1 MTTSKSPSAAYAA
14 AVAPA
19 GDRPHDITVFGCTG
33 NAGRAVAYHVIRS
46 ATTLSILTS
55 TSTPSAP
62 LRVGLAGRD
71 RTKVQD
77 TLHGICTELGISP
90 GDDIVRDTVKI
101 VVADASDM
109 STMTSMA
116 KSSRVVVGCAGP
128 YGRYGEATVRACVE
142 GGAHYVDITGEV
154 PWVSRMIT
162 DYDDQAKRA
171 GVCLLPFSGY
181 DCVPAELGMY
191 LAGRALETSAA
202 SSSSSSSSSSAP
214 GDNPV
219 LGQINLAF
227 RNKGGGF
234 PRGTLNTLLD
244 GFDGNAPERKEGDVR
259 FYPREYRTVA
269 KTALS
274 PSGFVLPRWSNQLGT
289 YTGPNFMAAINVPIL
304 CRAAPTFGFSSDLVI
319 SDRSVVSGKPSLLNA
334 YGLIPTQL
342 YITAL
347 VMSGLALV
355 LPPVRWWL
363 RRSLKTY
370 SYGGDSRGRVV
381 MDAEAVSAGGGAAT
395 ATARLC
401 VPGDAGIYATG
412 LFAASVANALHEVTS
427 IATKTKQRTSMPPAG
442 FHSPVAALHRCRPGL
457 LVDNLKRL
465 GADVTVKAMPNV
477 GGEGTVV
484 DATKL

>member
-1 MTTSKSPSAAYAA
+1 M
-14 AVAPA
+14 
-19 GDRPHDITVFGCTG
+19 
-33 NAGRAVAYHVIRS
+33 
-46 ATTLSILTS
+46 
-55 TSTPSAP
+55 
-62 LRVGLAGRD
+62 
-71 RTKVQD
+71 
-77 TLHGICTELGISP
+77 
-90 GDDIVRDTVKI
+90 
-101 VVADASDM
+101 ADASDA
-109 STMTSMA
+109 STMASMA
-116 KSSRVVVGCAGP
+116 RSSRVVVGCAGP

-154 PWVSRMIT
+154 PWASRMIT
-162 DYDDQAKRA
+162 DYDDLAKRA

-202 SSSSSSSSSSAP
+202 SSAP

-234 PRGTLNTLLD
+234 PRGTLNTILD
-244 GFDGNAPERKEGDVR
+244 GFDGKAPERKGGDVR
-259 FYPREYRTVA
+259 FYPKEYRNVA

-274 PSGFVLPRWSNQLGT
+274 PAGFILPMWSNQLGT
-289 YTGPNFMAAINVPIL
+289 YTGPNFMAGINVPIL
-304 CRAAPTFGFSSDLVI
+304 CRAAPTFGFSTDLVI

-334 YGLIPTQL
+334 YGLISTQL

-347 VMSGLALV
+347 VMSGLALA

-363 RRSLKTY
+363 KRSLKTY
-370 SYGGDSRGRVV
+370 SYSGDSLGKVV
-381 MDAEAVSAGGGAAT
+381 MDAEALSAGGGSAT
-395 ATARLC
+395 ATARLS

-427 IATKTKQRTSMPPAG
+427 VATKTTSKQGTSMPPAG

-457 LVDNLKRL
+457 LVDNLKKL

-477 GGEGTVV
+477 GVEEKIV